1 MKVKIVNKSTLP
13 IPEYK
18 TQNSSGV
25 DLYANIEGEIVIK
38 PLERKLIPT
47 GIYVEIP
54 EGCEGQIRARSG
66 LALNHGITLTNGIG
80 TVDSDYRGE
89 IKVLLINLGKE
100 NYTIKRGDRIA
111 QLVLIKYEKILFE
124 EVDEIDE
131 TYRGQE
137 ALVIRENNIIK
148 MSS

>member
-54 EGCEGQIRARSG
+54 EGYEGQIRARSG

-124 EVDEIDE
+124 EVEEIDE
-131 TYRGQE
+131 TYRGTGGFGHTG
-137 ALVIRENNIIK
+137 K
-148 MSS
+148 

>member
-47 GIYVEIP
+47 GIYAEIP
-54 EGCEGQIRARSG
+54 EGYEGQIRARSG

-124 EVDEIDE
+124 EVEEIDE
-131 TYRGQE
+131 TYRGTGGFGHTG
-137 ALVIRENNIIK
+137 K
-148 MSS
+148 

>member
-38 PLERKLIPT
+38 SLERKLIPT

-54 EGCEGQIRARSG
+54 EGYEGQIRARSG

-124 EVDEIDE
+124 EVDEIEE
-131 TYRGQE
+131 TYRGTGGFGHTG
-137 ALVIRENNIIK
+137 K
-148 MSS
+148 

>member
-131 TYRGQE
+131 TYRGTGGFGHTG
-137 ALVIRENNIIK
+137 K
-148 MSS
+148 

>member
-38 PLERKLIPT
+38 SLERKLIPT

-54 EGCEGQIRARSG
+54 EGYEGQIRARSG

-124 EVDEIDE
+124 EVEEIDE
-131 TYRGQE
+131 TYRGTGGFGHTG
-137 ALVIRENNIIK
+137 K
-148 MSS
+148 

>member
-47 GIYVEIP
+47 GIYAEIP
-54 EGCEGQIRARSG
+54 EGYEGQIRARSG

-131 TYRGQE
+131 TYRGTGGFGHTG
-137 ALVIRENNIIK
+137 K
-148 MSS
+148 

>member
-54 EGCEGQIRARSG
+54 EGYEGQIRARSG

-124 EVDEIDE
+124 EVDEIEE
-131 TYRGQE
+131 TYRGTGGFGHTG
-137 ALVIRENNIIK
+137 K
-148 MSS
+148 

>member
-54 EGCEGQIRARSG
+54 EGYEGQIRARSG

-131 TYRGQE
+131 TYRGTGGFGHTG
-137 ALVIRENNIIK
+137 K
-148 MSS
+148 